1 MAAVSALENIN
12 PTVFERV
19 SDRTITAEEQDESHT
34 DKIDDREV
42 FGIL

>member
-1 MAAVSALENIN
+1 MAAVSELENIN
-12 PTVFERV
+12 PTVFKQASER
-19 SDRTITAEEQDESHT
+19 RITEEEQDENHV